1 MKLCHFA
8 QGRLGLI
15 NGEEVLDVTPAL
27 DVLPAQTWPLA
38 IGDPLILHL
47 DALIERVPEI
57 ARSAKSFPLKD
68 VQLLSPIISPSKV
81 MAVPANYRKHVEIDV
96 MRDPGVDQ
104 GVHAKQLEGVERPV
118 ETYGLFIKANSS
130 IHGASQ
136 GIERILPKRRT
147 DHEAELAVVI
157 GKACRSVSPQ
167 QALAHVAG
175 YTMGLDMTVR
185 GSEDR
190 SYRKSPDG
198 YTVLGPALVTVDEIP
213 DPTQITIWLDVN
225 GKRRQSSSV
234 GAMTVNIPDL
244 VAFASAFY
252 TLHPGDVIL
261 TGTPEGV
268 GPVEPGDIIRVGA
281 TGLGEM
287 EVRVR

>member
-8 QGRLGLI
+8 QGRLGLVD
-15 NGEEVLDVTPAL
+15 GEKVFDVTEAL
-27 DVLPAQTWPLA
+27 DVLPTQTWPLA
-38 IGDPLILHL
+38 IGDPLVSHL
-47 DALIERVPEI
+47 DALAARVSEVV
-57 ARSAKSFPLKD
+57 RSSRSLPLKD
-68 VQLLSPIISPSKV
+68 VQLLSPIVSPSKV

-130 IHGASQ
+130 IHGPSQ
-136 GIERILPKRRT
+136 GIARILPHRRT

-157 GKACRSVSPQ
+157 GKTCRSVSPNE
-167 QALAHVAG
+167 ALGYVAG

-198 YTVLGPALVTVDEIP
+198 YTILGPWLVTADEIP
-213 DPTQITIWLDVN
+213 DPTQVQIWLDVN

-234 GAMTVNIPDL
+234 AAMTVDIPDL

-268 GPVEPGDIIRVGA
+268 GPVEPGDIIKVGG

>member
-8 QGRLGLI
+8 PGRLGVI
-15 NGEEVLDVTPAL
+15 EGEKLFDVSTAL

-47 DALIERVPEI
+47 DTLLKRIPEVL
-57 ARSAKSFPLKD
+57 RGAKSIPLRD
-68 VQLLSPIISPSKV
+68 VQLLSPIVSPSKV

-96 MRDPGVDQ
+96 MRDSGVDQ
-104 GVHAKQLEGVERPV
+104 GVHAKQLAGVERPV

-130 IHGASQ
+130 IHGPSQ
-136 GIERILPKRRT
+136 GITRILPDRRT
-147 DHEAELAVVI
+147 DYEAELAIVI
-157 GKACRSVSPQ
+157 GKTCRSVSPSD
-167 QALAHVAG
+167 ALKYVAG

-185 GSEDR
+185 GAEDR
-190 SYRKSPDG
+190 SYRKSADG
-198 YTVLGPALVTVDEIP
+198 YTILGPSLVTADEIP
-213 DPTQITIWLDVN
+213 DPTKAEIWLDVN

-234 GAMTVNIPDL
+234 AAMTVDIPNL

-252 TLHPGDVIL
+252 TLHPGDVML

-268 GPVEPGDIIRVGA
+268 GPVEPGDIIKVGG

-287 EVRVR
+287 EVPVR

>member
-8 QGRLGLI
+8 PGRLGLI
-15 NGEEVLDVTPAL
+15 EGERVLDVTEAL
-27 DVLPAQTWPLA
+27 DVLPTQTWPLA

-47 DALIERVPEI
+47 GALVTRISEI
-57 ARSAKSFPLKD
+57 SRNAKSLPLGA
-68 VQLLSPIISPSKV
+68 VQLLSPIVSPSKV

-104 GVHAKQLEGVERPV
+104 GVHARQLEGVERPV

-130 IHGASQ
+130 IHGPAQ
-136 GIERILPKRRT
+136 GIPRILPSRRT

-157 GKACRSVSPQ
+157 GKTCKSVSPD
-167 QALAHVAG
+167 QALTYIAG

-190 SYRKSPDG
+190 SYRKSADG
-198 YTVLGPALVTVDEIP
+198 YTILGPWLVTADEIP
-213 DPTQITIWLDVN
+213 DPAQVQIWLDVN

-234 GAMTVNIPDL
+234 SAMTVNIPDL

-268 GPVEPGDIIRVGA
+268 GPVEPGDVIKAGG

>member
-15 NGEEVLDVTPAL
+15 EGERVLDVTVAL
-27 DVLPAQTWPLA
+27 DVLPTQTWPLA
-38 IGDPLILHL
+38 IGDPLISHMG
-47 DALIERVPEI
+47 ALVVRVSEI
-57 ARSAKSFPLKD
+57 ARYAKSFPLKE
-68 VQLLSPIISPSKV
+68 VQLFSPVVSPSKV

-104 GVHAKQLEGVERPV
+104 GVHAKQLENVERPV

-130 IHGASQ
+130 IHGPAQ
-136 GIERILPKRRT
+136 GISRVLPNRRT
-147 DHEAELAVVI
+147 DYEAELAVVI
-157 GKACRSVSPQ
+157 GKTCRSVSPD
-167 QALAHVAG
+167 QALAYVAG

-190 SYRKSPDG
+190 SYRKSADG
-198 YTVLGPALVTVDEIP
+198 YTVLGPSLVTADEIP
-213 DPTQITIWLDVN
+213 DPTQVHIWLDLN
-225 GKRRQSSSV
+225 GKRKQSSSV
-234 GAMTVNIPDL
+234 AAMTVDVPAL

-268 GPVEPGDIIRVGA
+268 GPVEPGDTIKVGG
-281 TGLGEM
+281 TSLGEM
-287 EVRVR
+287 EVCVR

>member
-8 QGRLGLI
+8 QGRLGLVD
-15 NGEEVLDVTPAL
+15 GEKVFDVTEAL
-27 DVLPAQTWPLA
+27 DVLPTQTWPLA
-38 IGDPLILHL
+38 IGDPLVSHL
-47 DALIERVPEI
+47 DALAARVSEVV
-57 ARSAKSFPLKD
+57 RSSRSLPLKD
-68 VQLLSPIISPSKV
+68 VQLLSPIVSPSKV

-130 IHGASQ
+130 IHGPSQ
-136 GIERILPKRRT
+136 GIARILPHRRT

-157 GKACRSVSPQ
+157 GKMCRSVSSNE
-167 QALAHVAG
+167 ALGYVAG

-198 YTVLGPALVTVDEIP
+198 YTILGPWLVTADEIP
-213 DPTQITIWLDVN
+213 DPTQVQIWLDVN

-234 GAMTVNIPDL
+234 AAMTVDIPDL

-268 GPVEPGDIIRVGA
+268 GPVEPGDIIKVGG

>member
-1 MKLCHFA
+1 MKFCHFA

-15 NGEEVLDVTPAL
+15 EGEEVLDVTEAL
-27 DVLPAQTWPLA
+27 DSLPAQTWPLA
-38 IGDPLILHL
+38 IGDPLISHL
-47 DALIERVPEI
+47 DALIIRVSEI
-57 ARSAKSFPLKD
+57 ARSAKSLPLKD
-68 VQLLSPIISPSKV
+68 VQLLSPIVNPSKV

-104 GVHAKQLEGVERPV
+104 GVHAKQLEGVARPV

-130 IHGASQ
+130 IHGPSQ
-136 GIERILPKRRT
+136 GISRVLPNRRT
-147 DHEAELAVVI
+147 DHEVELAVVI
-157 GKACRSVSPQ
+157 GKTCRSVSPHE
-167 QALAHVAG
+167 ALACIAG
-175 YTMGLDMTVR
+175 YTIGLDMTVR

-190 SYRKSPDG
+190 SYRKSADG
-198 YTVLGPALVTVDEIP
+198 YTILGPSLVTADEIP
-213 DPTQITIWLDVN
+213 DPTQVQIWLDVN
-225 GKRRQSSSV
+225 EKRRQSSSV
-234 GAMTVNIPDL
+234 AAMTVNIPDL

-252 TLHPGDVIL
+252 SLHPGDVIL

-268 GPVEPGDIIRVGA
+268 GPVEPGDIIKVGG

>member
-15 NGEEVLDVTPAL
+15 EGEKVLDVTAAL

-47 DALIERVPEI
+47 DALLKRISEVVRG
-57 ARSAKSFPLKD
+57 AKSFPLED
-68 VQLLSPIISPSKV
+68 AQLLSPIVNPSKV

-104 GVHAKQLEGVERPV
+104 GVHAKQLAGVERPV

-130 IHGASQ
+130 IHGPSQ
-136 GIERILPKRRT
+136 GVTRILPNRRT

-157 GKACRSVSPQ
+157 GKTSRSVSPED
-167 QALAHVAG
+167 ALKYVAG

-190 SYRKSPDG
+190 SYRKSADG
-198 YTVLGPALVTVDEIP
+198 YTILGPWLVTADEIP
-213 DPTQITIWLDVN
+213 DPTQVQIWLDVN

-234 GAMTVNIPDL
+234 SAMTVNIPDL

-268 GPVEPGDIIRVGA
+268 GAVEPRDIIRVGG

>member
-8 QGRLGLI
+8 HGRLGLI
-15 NGEEVLDVTPAL
+15 DGEEVLDVTAAL

-47 DALIERVPEI
+47 DALVKRVSEI
-57 ARSAKSFPLKD
+57 AGGAKSVPLKD
-68 VQLLSPIISPSKV
+68 AQLLSPIVNPSKV

-96 MRDPGVDQ
+96 MQDSGVDQ
-104 GVHAKQLEGVERPV
+104 GVHAKQFEGVERPV

-130 IHGASQ
+130 IHGPSQ

-147 DHEAELAVVI
+147 DHEVELAVVI
-157 GKACRSVSPQ
+157 GNTCRSVSPN
-167 QALAHVAG
+167 QALAYVAG
-175 YTMGLDMTVR
+175 YTLGLDMTVR

-190 SYRKSPDG
+190 SYRKSADG
-198 YTVLGPALVTVDEIP
+198 YTVLGPALVTADEIP
-213 DPTQITIWLDVN
+213 DPTQIQIWLDLN
-225 GKRRQSSSV
+225 GERRQSSSV
-234 GAMTVNIPDL
+234 AAMTVGISDL

-252 TLHPGDVIL
+252 SLHPGDVIL

-268 GPVEPGDIIRVGA
+268 GPVEPGDIIRVGG
-281 TGLGEM
+281 TGLGQM

>member
-1 MKLCHFA
+1 MRICHFA

-15 NGEEVLDVTPAL
+15 DGEQVSDVTAAL
-27 DVLPAQTWPLA
+27 DVLPAQRWPLA

-47 DALIERVPEI
+47 DALTRRIAEVVHG
-57 ARSAKSFPLKD
+57 ARSLPLKD
-68 VQLLSPIISPSKV
+68 AQLLSPIVNPSKV
-81 MAVPANYRKHVEIDV
+81 MAVPANYSKHVEIDV

-104 GVHAKQLEGVERPV
+104 GVHAKQLKGIERPV

-130 IHGASQ
+130 IHGPSQ
-136 GIERILPKRRT
+136 GIARILPDRRT

-157 GKACRSVSPQ
+157 GKTCRSVLPGD
-167 QALAHVAG
+167 ALKYVAG

-185 GSEDR
+185 GAEDR
-190 SYRKSPDG
+190 SYRKSADG
-198 YTVLGPALVTVDEIP
+198 YTILGPSLVTVDEIA
-213 DPTQITIWLDVN
+213 DPAKIEIWLDLN
-225 GKRRQSSSV
+225 SLRRQSSSV
-234 GAMTVNIPDL
+234 GAMTVDVPGL

-268 GPVEPGDIIRVGA
+268 GPVEPGDIIRVGG